1 MKRQLFILTLL
12 IQCFAAIVTAQS
24 MQTNGN
30 IGGQTGKPFAE
41 IDAYIAKNNQDFD
54 KREEIFKL
62 FNNERIRLGA
72 NFESELW
79 KYLGNDL
86 PKHYWISG
94 FVEYE
99 DFLQGNQPLP
109 QLALKIR
116 QKAIEFPVGKDDY
129 PPLGMKYTMLRK
141 TALDLFLTGKKDLA
155 KSYKKQADVLYEE
168 IKDYGVVGADDEY
181 TICVF
186 DNLESDI
193 TICKKE
199 TAQNSEEDTTNN
211 ISSFD
216 SGSTSVINGE
226 ALSLPKPE
234 YPKAAGAVRA
244 SGSVNVKVVVNVQ
257 GNIVSAE
264 AVSGHLLLRSAAVEA
279 AKKAKFRP
287 FTENGKIIERT
298 GIIVYNF
305 SK

>member
-1 MKRQLFILTLL
+1 MERQLFILTLL
-12 IQCFAAIVTAQS
+12 IQCFASIVMAQLI
-24 MQTNGN
+24 QTNE
-30 IGGQTGKPFAE
+30 QTGKPFAE
-41 IDAYIAKNNQDFD
+41 IDAFLAKNNQDFD
-54 KREEIFKL
+54 NSEEIVKL
-62 FNNERIRLGA
+62 FNNERNRLGA

-79 KYLGNDL
+79 KYIGNNL

-99 DFLQGNQPLP
+99 DYLQGNQPLP

-116 QKAIEFPVGKDDY
+116 QKAVEFPVGKDDY
-129 PPLGMKYTMLRK
+129 PQLGMKYTMLRK
-141 TALDLFLTGKKDLA
+141 TAVDLFLAGKKDLA
-155 KSYKKQADVLYEE
+155 TNYKRKADILYKE

-186 DNLESDI
+186 DNLEKDTS
-193 TICKKE
+193 ICKKE
-199 TAQNSEEDTTNN
+199 TAQNLAEDTTNN
-211 ISSFD
+211 NSSFD
-216 SGSTSVINGE
+216 SGSSNVINGE

-234 YPKAAGAVRA
+234 YPKAASAVRA
-244 SGSVNVKVVVNVQ
+244 SGSVNVRVVVNVQ

-287 FTENGKIIERT
+287 FTENGKIIEKT

-305 SK
+305 GK